1 MTKNVLAYLKKVVDA
16 KSIRYDREETFIGG
30 SLCNITYV
38 SQDGKTFKAT
48 VNSQDVGETL
58 YENYGDYYKE
68 PIAKK
73 YGPLN
78 LSKMLE
84 YVEIKHPRH
93 LTENLEYIPVEKQII

>member
-16 KSIRYDREETFIGG
+16 KHIRYDREETFTGG

-38 SQDGKTFKAT
+38 SQDDKTYQAII
-48 VNSQDVGETL
+48 NSQDVGETL
-58 YENYGDYYKE
+58 YENYGDIGKE
-68 PIAKK
+68 QTAKK

-93 LTENLEYIPVEKQII
+93 LTKNLEYIPVEKQII